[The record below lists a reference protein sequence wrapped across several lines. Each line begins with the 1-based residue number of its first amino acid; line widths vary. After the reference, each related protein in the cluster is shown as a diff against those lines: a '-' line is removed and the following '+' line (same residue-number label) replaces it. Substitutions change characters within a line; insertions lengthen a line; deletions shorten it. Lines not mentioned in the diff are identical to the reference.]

1 LSNCFSKSDKS
12 ELRSDE
18 EKFEFFVRFE
28 FSAVEIVED
37 DIAANDEMKIEMI

>member
-18 EKFEFFVRFE
+18 DEAEMSIELMGVVGR
-28 FSAVEIVED
+28 

>member
-1 LSNCFSKSDKS
+1 LSNCFSKSDKP

-18 EKFEFFVRFE
+18 NEAEMFIELMK
-28 FSAVEIVED
+28 IVER